1 MAFDLVPHSML
12 EVKLATIPFVI
23 TYTSMFV
30 TQLMCTV
37 GHSPEARGAWRCTML
52 VGAPIGHMP
61 PLALFYWMQHM
72 LLVCGANPV
81 DGAEGDISMAL
92 PSTGL

>member
-1 MAFDLVPHSML
+1 MSFGLVPHSML

-30 TQLMCTV
+30 TQLMCTI
-37 GHSPEARGAWRCTML
+37 GHSLEARGAWRCTTL
-52 VGAPIGHMP
+52 VGAPIGQMLS
-61 PLALFYWMQHM
+61 LALFYWMQHM

-81 DGAEGDISMAL
+81 GGAQGDISMAL
-92 PSTGL
+92 PSTGP